1 MARLV
6 PDKPLK
12 PVEYSEHLG
21 IHFDASG
28 RCLAHSIL
36 GSVDEYLQEAAVRG
50 EAVTMPAV
58 AVEVD
63 DVPKADSYLKETH
76 AVLPDNGENALNNW
90 RAKMLERKNIQ
101 QNISSKQLKY
111 LNGEVM

>member
-1 MARLV
+1 VARLV

-12 PVEYSEHLG
+12 PLEYSEHLG

-50 EAVTMPAV
+50 ETVTMPAV
-58 AVEVD
+58 AVD
-63 DVPKADSYLKETH
+63 DVPKADFYLKETH

-101 QNISSKQLKY
+101 QNISSKQLKN
-111 LNGEVM
+111 LNGEGM